1 MIDVVIPSKTNL
13 INKVMLENCITT
25 LRQSDGEQTFNVM
38 VIESG
43 VIVDCGQ
50 DLTIKYNMYGGPQFC
65 YNHALNLGIN
75 ESENE
80 WVVLIN
86 NDLIFRNTWM
96 SEIIEA
102 YNERPD
108 IESFSP
114 WNDMWDWHSRMFDIN
129 STNIIEGYNIG
140 RELCGWC
147 IIARRSIFDKFSL
160 SERVNFWYSDNVYAD
175 SLREFGI
182 KHALVISS
190 KVDHIVSQTKQVSA
204 VEAQL
209 SYFDYIAKKEI

>member
-25 LRQSDGEQTFNVM
+25 LRQSDGEQSFNVM

-43 VIVDCGQ
+43 EYFACGQ
-50 DLTIKYNMYGGPQFC
+50 DKTITYDRDIFC

-75 ESENE
+75 ESKNE

-86 NDLIFRNTWM
+86 NDLIFRNIWM
-96 SEIIEA
+96 SEIIKA
-102 YNERPD
+102 HKERPD

-114 WNDMWDWHSRMFDIN
+114 WNDMWGWHSKLFDIN
-129 STNIIEGYNIG
+129 SSNIIEGYNIG

-147 IIARRSIFDKFSL
+147 IVAKKSIFDMFSL

-175 SLREFGI
+175 SLIEFGI

-204 VEAQL
+204 VEARL
-209 SYFDYIAKKEI
+209 SYYDYITKKGV